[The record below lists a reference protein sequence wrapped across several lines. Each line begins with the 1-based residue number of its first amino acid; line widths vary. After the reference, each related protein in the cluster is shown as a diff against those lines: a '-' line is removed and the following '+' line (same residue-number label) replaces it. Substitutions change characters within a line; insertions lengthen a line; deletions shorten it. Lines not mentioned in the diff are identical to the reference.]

1 MAPWDQEKMRKWK
14 KKGLQGKWLKL
25 PRNRGEES
33 LYGNERSQESLNI
46 KLYEDTI
53 HVATW

>member
-1 MAPWDQEKMRKWK
+1 MGPRENEKMEK

-46 KLYEDTI
+46 KLYEDAI